1 MENSTIILSQKIH
14 FPGKKPAI
22 VTLEI
27 AICNYYVNLYQESE
41 NRPLF
46 SYKCMEY
53 NNALHYMA
61 IAKNKYERIESV

>member
-1 MENSTIILSQKIH
+1 MENSTIILTESIRI
-14 FPGKKPAI
+14 PGKKPAI
-22 VTLEI
+22 LTLEM

-41 NRPLF
+41 KQPLF

-61 IAKNKYERIESV
+61 IAKNRYERRIEK